1 VDHVGVGDIK
11 AGAGTTSGGSGKKIV
26 YAEIAIAVVIL
37 AIVLIA
43 KFGYNIDLLNPAS
56 GEMSLARS
64 QGNSAGP
71 GFKNVSQSTRIQT
84 NEFQQSI
91 NQSPMQNPNQS
102 FNLQYLEL
110 QQQMQGQNKQFSMTS
125 NVQKTKHDTAK
136 NNINN
141 IR

>member
-1 VDHVGVGDIK
+1 MHHMGVGDIK

-91 NQSPMQNPNQS
+91 NQSPMQNPS
-102 FNLQYLEL
+102 KSEL
-110 QQQMQGQNKQFSMTS
+110 QSSTPRATATDAGSKQAIF
-125 NVQKTKHDTAK
+125 HDIKRSKIKARYRK
-136 NNINN
+136 K
-141 IR
+141 